1 MYINDIFEKDIQR
14 PIEGVIKADDTAQLG
29 TEVEEYVLTNEAAKG
44 LTTMLEAY
52 TDYTHSN
59 GVWISGFYGSGKS
72 HMLKMLAYLLGDV
85 EGQDFSRE
93 RVSQSFRD
101 KTSDDA
107 FLQALITKADGIP
120 AKNLLFNIDQKA
132 PRSGE
137 NQDDVLLRTFAKVFN
152 DSCGYYG
159 DQGHIARFERHLDE
173 DGQLDAF
180 RAAFQEVSK
189 GRAWED
195 RRSKFTLPTVQNQ
208 VNQAY
213 AAVTGAELT
222 ENTNILEQYERTYSM
237 SIEDFADDVKAW
249 LDAQGDGARLN
260 FFVDEVGQFIGS
272 NTHLMLNLQTIAES
286 LNTKCAG
293 LAWIFVTSQ
302 EDMDKIIGD
311 RTKAQGNDFSK
322 IQARFSTRLKL
333 TSGDVEEVI
342 RKRLLEKNTQ
352 GTDALET
359 LYGQEAPNFKTLF
372 SFADG
377 SKTYRTYVDDEHF
390 VNTYPFV
397 PYQFP
402 MLQAAIESLSHH
414 NMFEGRNTSVGARS
428 LLGVVK
434 EVAKG
439 LTDVEVGGLA
449 SFDHMFR
456 EIRKTVKDAAQRSIL
471 VAEKNLDNELAV
483 RLLKALFLVKY
494 VDGFNAT
501 PRNLTVL
508 VYDEFGIDL
517 PKLTQDVQ
525 DALLLLEAET
535 YVQRKGDEYE
545 YLTNEEQVMENEIKN
560 VDIDS
565 AAVASRLHRIISGDV
580 IKTTKIRYDKSGQ
593 DFSFG
598 YLLDDVS
605 YGRTHDLNLH
615 FITEESGYTPTEIRM
630 QSAGRD
636 ELRVVLPRDE
646 RLLPDLRLLLKTEK
660 YIKQK
665 QTTSLSLTQSQILQA
680 KAAQNDDRAKELIAR
695 ISNAVGK
702 AELITNAT
710 NVTSSSQD
718 AFTRVTDGFQRLISR
733 TYTQLGLLGGHTFSE
748 QDITTYLNP
757 DQTTLLDGAGMSTM
771 TVPGEEV
778 RSHVLLRDGKGYQV
792 TVKTIVEHFQARPY
806 GWDLTAIQVILA
818 WLVGESH
825 IAFKLDGNT
834 LKRSEVASLLRNT
847 AKHGNLVVSPQK
859 DFDQRKVT
867 AFRDFC
873 MEFLDDPSIPRDPNE
888 LAHDG
893 AQKLSAK
900 HSELTALTK
909 GAQYPFIASLEE
921 AVDLLGQ
928 VINKPED
935 WYLTEFDAHDALLD
949 VKSDVIDRIVFFL
962 KGTQRDIY
970 DTAKELL
977 NDHRGNLDY
986 ISSDSA
992 DVIRRT
998 LNDPN
1003 VFRGKKMAHLKAT
1016 AETLRND
1023 IEDALAIHRGEAIEK
1038 ITSRWQ
1044 TLQEDPLYRDATDTG
1059 QTTVNKRV
1067 QEQIDRISEETQI
1080 TIIRTI
1086 ASAFE
1091 QKTYPELF
1099 NYLQTVQRPVDPT
1112 PTADD
1117 DSEETPPPTSES
1129 KPAKQTVSIK
1139 TVEVTS
1145 KQRLLATEK
1154 DVEVYLNDVRRA
1166 LLDALNHNKQITL

>member
-14 PIEGVIKADDTAQLG
+14 PLESVIKADDTAQLG

-44 LTTMLEAY
+44 LTTMLETY

-72 HMLKMLAYLLGDV
+72 HMLKMLAHLLGDV

-101 KTSDDA
+101 KTFDDA
-107 FLQALITKADGIP
+107 FLQALIIKADGIP

-159 DQGHIARFERHLDE
+159 DQGHIARFERHLAE

-180 RAAFQEVSK
+180 RAAFQEISK
-189 GRAWED
+189 GRTWEN

-213 AAVTGAELT
+213 AAVTGAKLT

-237 SIEDFADDVKAW
+237 SIEDFADDVKTW
-249 LDAQGDGARLN
+249 LDAQGNGARLN

-293 LAWIFVTSQ
+293 RAWIFVTSQ

-322 IQARFSTRLKL
+322 IQARFYTRLKL

-352 GTDALET
+352 GTDALEA
-359 LYGQEAPNFKTLF
+359 LYEQEAANFKTLF

-390 VNTYPFV
+390 VNTYPFI

-402 MLQAAIESLSHH
+402 MLQAAIESLSDH

-439 LTDVEVGGLA
+439 LTNVKVGGLA

-456 EIRKTVKDAAQRSIL
+456 EVRKTVKDAAQRSIL
-471 VAEKNLDNELAV
+471 VAERNLDNELAV

-508 VYDEFGIDL
+508 VYDGFGIDL

-580 IKTTKIRYDKSGQ
+580 IKTTKIRYVKNGQ

-636 ELRVVLPRDE
+636 ELRVVLPCDE

-660 YIKQK
+660 YLKQK
-665 QTTSLSLTQSQILQA
+665 PTTSLSLTQSQILQA
-680 KAAQNDDRAKELIAR
+680 KAAQNDNRAKELIAR

-710 NVTSSSQD
+710 NITSSSQD
-718 AFTRVTDGFQRLISR
+718 AVTRITDGFQHLISR
-733 TYTQLGLLGGHTFSE
+733 TYTQLSLLGGHTFSE
-748 QDITTYLNP
+748 EDIAAHLNP
-757 DQTTLLDGAGMSTM
+757 DQATLLNGAGLSTL

-778 RSHVLLRDGKGYQV
+778 RSYILLRDGKDDQV
-792 TVKTIVEHFQARPY
+792 TVKSIVEHFQTRPY
-806 GWDLTAIQVILA
+806 GWDLTAIQVVLA

-825 IAFKLDGNT
+825 VALKLDGAT
-834 LKRSEVASLLRNT
+834 LKRSEVAALLRNT
-847 AKHGNLVVSPQK
+847 AKHGNLLVSPQK

-867 AFRDFC
+867 TFREFC
-873 MEFLDDPSIPRDPNE
+873 IEFLDDPSIPRDPNE

-900 HSELTALTK
+900 HAELTALMR
-909 GAQYPFIASLEE
+909 GAQYPFIASFEE
-921 AVDLLGQ
+921 AVGLLGR
-928 VINKPED
+928 VIDMPEE
-935 WYLTEFDAHDALLD
+935 WYLTKFDAHDDLLD
-949 VKSDVIDRIVFFL
+949 AKSDVIDPIVIFL
-962 KGTQRDIY
+962 KGAQRDIY
-970 DTAKELL
+970 DSAHAFLEE
-977 NDHRGNLDY
+977 HRGNLEY
-986 ISSDSA
+986 VSSDGA
-992 DVIRRT
+992 DAIRRI

-1003 VFRGKKMAHLKAT
+1003 VFRGKKMVGLKSALN
-1016 AETLRND
+1016 TLRAN
-1023 IEDALAIHRGEAIEK
+1023 IEDALTTHRREASEK
-1038 ITSRWQ
+1038 ITSRWR
-1044 TLQEDPLYRDATDTG
+1044 TLQEDSLYRDATDAGRADVDT
-1059 QTTVNKRV
+1059 RV
-1067 QEQIDRISEETQI
+1067 REQLNRISGETQI
-1080 TIIRTI
+1080 TMIRAILGT
-1086 ASAFE
+1086 FE
-1091 QKTYPELF
+1091 QETHPELF
-1099 NYLQTVQRPVDPT
+1099 NYLQTKQRPFDG
-1112 PTADD
+1112 DD
-1117 DSEETPPPTSES
+1117 DEENPDPQTPEP

-1139 TVEVTS
+1139 SVQITS
-1145 KQRLLATEK
+1145 TQGLLTTKE
-1154 DVEVYLNDVRRA
+1154 DVEAYLADVRHA
-1166 LLDALNHNKQITL
+1166 LLTTLHDNKQIAL